1 MIVERSVLAE
11 CLNLSGA
18 GICGLVNEG
27 MPEYAHGLYELGTC
41 IQWYIENCVKS
52 FNRQGNMV
60 DARNRLYEVQTH
72 ENGLGTAR
80 TRAVA
85 TIEAD
90 LYLRDLQQQAAIIDR
105 ALTRPDP
112 DLVDDIA
119 DLTDANT
126 ISDRLQ
132 LAVDRVRTSIAGELD
147 DYTGTNEV

>member
-1 MIVERSVLAE
+1 MIIERSVLAE
-11 CLNLSGA
+11 SLNLSGA
-18 GICGLVNEG
+18 RICQLVKEG
-27 MPEYAHGLYELGTC
+27 MPEYAHGLYDLGAC

-52 FNRQGNMV
+52 ANKQRDVV
-60 DARNRLYEVQTH
+60 DARKRLHEVQTRKN
-72 ENGLGTAR
+72 ELETPR
-80 TRAVA
+80 TRAA

-112 DLVDDIA
+112 DLADDIA

-132 LAVDRVRTSIAGELD
+132 LAVDRVRICIASDRD
-147 DYTGTNEV
+147 DYTGTYEV